1 MKGTD
6 DLYATKVTLAEI
18 LYVVKKMTRLHESG
32 EKPDFESA
40 TFIIA
45 DRYRG
50 KRDAVAKTFAI
61 MERMLCLSK
70 LMERKDERMRG
81 WTIDAIEE
89 GCMLTN
95 EAVFTATAL
104 CPLKKNGERICF
116 EPDDFFEIV
125 LRESESEGR
134 A

>member
-6 DLYATKVTLAEI
+6 DPYATKVTLEEI
-18 LYVVKKMTRLHESG
+18 LHVVKKMTRLHEEG

-40 TFIIA
+40 SFIIA

-50 KRDAVAKTFAI
+50 KRNAVEKTFAI
-61 MERMLCLSK
+61 MERMLCLSR
-70 LMERKDERMRG
+70 LMEKKDERMRG
-81 WTIDAIEE
+81 WTMDAIEE

-104 CPLKKNGERICF
+104 CPLKKDGEWACF
-116 EPDDFFEIV
+116 EPDEFFEIV
-125 LRESESEGR
+125 LRESEPAGR